1 MAVFC
6 CNIALNDNKD
16 ESTPIDLA
24 LENLFLFC
32 LLRTFLY
39 ALIMRN
45 RSRAPSLSQAL
56 ASKTRSVKSDFPAS
70 AVFMLMEMHLKWIL
84 PTWHCKTFC
93 FFVFYK
99 HFYTHLS
106 GATVLREPISDTSW
120 VRILEISRAISINF
134 NARAARVGAV
144 FLGPPPFGCWFVGAH
159 GALRAGGSRIRGE
172 REQGPIGDDLDS
184 GRVSK
189 GALSLMAHCLFKTG

>member
-1 MAVFC
+1 MLYGPDAPPPLGIARTEKRIWLFFA
-6 CNIALNDNKD
+6 ALNDNKD

-84 PTWHCKTFC
+84 PPWHCKTFC

-106 GATVLREPISDTSW
+106 GATVLRTHFLPVQTPVGSGSLKSRVRSASISTLELLGWEPYFW
-120 VRILEISRAISINF
+120 VHLLSV
-134 NARAARVGAV
+134 VG
-144 FLGPPPFGCWFVGAH
+144 L
-159 GALRAGGSRIRGE
+159 
-172 REQGPIGDDLDS
+172 
-184 GRVSK
+184 
-189 GALSLMAHCLFKTG
+189 